1 MRKGTNLLER
11 GLGKGIRASF
21 PWRQTCRGGLL
32 LLCLSACGESEGWD
46 ASYDRVSTDVAAELF
61 VRSVGSGDPVLV
73 IHGGPG
79 MDHSYLLPAMDALA
93 QTHLVLFYDQ
103 RGTGESEAELNGEV
117 ISWEGFVSDPN
128 RLLDH
133 FDIDRVHIV
142 AHSFGTLIATAY
154 ALEFPERV
162 RSLVLVNPVEP
173 GSRFQEETR
182 AAGLA
187 RRTEEDVMDLQELI
201 TSDAFVARDPAAI
214 NEMYRLSF
222 RGTLA
227 DPERVG
233 ELTLEMGA
241 RTAANGFEIPALLFP
256 EGTVPDLWGAL
267 SSLDVPTLIVVGEAD
282 PSPRSIALEMV
293 EVIPDARLEI
303 IPAAGHFPFVE
314 APDDFFDAVVAF
326 LEGR

>member
-1 MRKGTNLLER
+1 MRKGTNLLGR
-11 GLGKGIRASF
+11 GLSKGIQASF
-21 PWRQTCRGGLL
+21 LWRETCRGGLL
-32 LLCLSACGESEGWD
+32 VLCASACAQSENSGP
-46 ASYDRVSTDVAAELF
+46 SHDRVPTDVAAELF

-93 QTHLVLFYDQ
+93 ESYLVLFYDQ
-103 RGTGESEAELNGEV
+103 RGTGESEAELNAEV
-117 ISWEGFVSDPN
+117 ISWEGFVTDPN
-128 RLLDH
+128 RIQDH
-133 FDIDRVHIV
+133 FGIDRVHIV

-182 AAGLA
+182 AAALA
-187 RRTEEDVMDLQELI
+187 RRTEEDASALQRLVA
-201 TSDAFVARDPAAI
+201 SDAFAARDPAAI

-233 ELTLEMGA
+233 ELTLEMGE

-256 EGTVPDLWGAL
+256 DGTVPNLWGAL
-267 SSLDVPTLIVVGEAD
+267 PSLDVPTLIVVGEAD
-282 PSPRSIALEMV
+282 PSPRSIAVEMA

-314 APDDFFDAVVAF
+314 APEAFFAAVVRF

>member
-1 MRKGTNLLER
+1 MRKGTNLSEPGLSKGLRANFLWR
-11 GLGKGIRASF
+11 GTR
-21 PWRQTCRGGLL
+21 RGGLL
-32 LLCLSACGESEGWD
+32 VLCLSACGQGDNTVVSH
-46 ASYDRVSTDVAAELF
+46 DRVPTNVAAELF

-93 QTHLVLFYDQ
+93 QTHLVMFYDQ

-128 RLLDH
+128 RIQDH
-133 FDIDRVHIV
+133 FGIDRVHIV

-173 GSRFQEETR
+173 GARFQEETR
-182 AAGLA
+182 AAALA
-187 RRTEEDVMDLQELI
+187 RRTEEDVIALQELVA
-201 TSDAFVARDPAAI
+201 SDAFAARDPVAI

-227 DPERVG
+227 DPERAG
-233 ELTLEMGA
+233 ELTLEMGE
-241 RTAANGFEIPALLFP
+241 RTAANGFDIPALLFP

-267 SSLDVPTLIVVGEAD
+267 SSLDVPTLIVVGESD
-282 PSPRSIALEMV
+282 PSPRSIAVEMA
-293 EVIPDARLEI
+293 EAIPDARLEI

-314 APDDFFDAVVAF
+314 APEVFFSAVVRF
-326 LEGR
+326 LEAR